1 MHLNWNKFRKTRV
14 INHSGFFAA
23 FLQSFYLSESL
34 KKGTITSINTH
45 DNDYQLRKE
54 LIWYESNNCG
64 SDASEV
70 ES

>member
-1 MHLNWNKFRKTRV
+1 M

-54 LIWYESNNCG
+54 LI
-64 SDASEV
+64 
-70 ES
+70 